1 MNPPPTSPAPDARP
15 TVSARSLFNSS
26 RHALVFTGRQ
36 ALTVAAALESVDG
49 IAPKVRLSSQYDQR
63 PVEVEWR
70 LAYRA
75 LRDGPTAWHVELVLG
90 DVVSSTEARRV

>member
-1 MNPPPTSPAPDARP
+1 MNPSPTSPAPEARP

-26 RHALVFTGRQ
+26 RHALVFSGRQ

-49 IAPKVRLSSQYDQR
+49 VAPKVRLASQYDPR
-63 PVEVEWR
+63 SLEVEWR
-70 LAYRA
+70 QAYRA
-75 LRDGPTAWHVELVLG
+75 LRDEPTRWTVELVLG